1 MQAGPLLCVAAAL
14 PSVGSQRKCMQAQSS
29 SYANAIPYNG
39 GGGGGGL
46 GWGGML
52 MTHPHHDAMMEFG

>member
-1 MQAGPLLCVAAAL
+1 
-14 PSVGSQRKCMQAQSS
+14 MQAQSS

-52 MTHPHHDAMMEFG
+52 MTHPHHDAMMEFGWSKQACDTAWDNSERTE